1 MLDQLTP
8 NEQTALMELLIT
20 LAKADGAMEDLES
33 EILDQYADIIDVDFD
48 ALNGELPLEEILPQF
63 ESPTSKVIAVQE
75 LLRLSHLDGVFADEE
90 KNLIQDIAQRLGV
103 PDELLKK
110 LDEWVVEGLNWS
122 WRGEEL
128 LDEAEEVME

>member
-20 LAKADGAMEDLES
+20 LAKSDGAMEDLEN
-33 EILDQYADIIDVDFD
+33 EILDQYADIVDVDFD
-48 ALNGELPLEEILPQF
+48 TLSGELPLEEILPQF

-90 KNLIQDIAQRLGV
+90 KNLIQDISQRLGV
-103 PDELLKK
+103 PDTLLQK
-110 LDEWVVEGLNWS
+110 LDEWVVDGLNWS

-128 LDEAEEVME
+128 LDEAEELMD